1 MLPAAPPLPRAGG
14 KRRFGLEGVMP
25 RVLAAITGSSGHEP
39 FAPVDRAVVVV
50 VDGLGT
56 QPLAARS
63 GHARTLAPRV
73 SKATTIHAGFP
84 TTTASSLAT
93 LTTGSLPGRHGLV
106 GYSVF
111 DSANDRVVNQ
121 LSGWDDCLD
130 PFTWQRMPTVFE
142 GAVEAGVPAFVVA
155 HGRYRNSGFTH
166 AVLRGATFHAAASI
180 EDRVTATRD
189 ILDANDRAL
198 VYLYIPELDQA
209 GHAEGAAST
218 AWTDALERAD
228 QAIGD
233 ATRSLRRREGL
244 VVTADHGMLD
254 IPEHAHVLFDQ
265 EPGLIDGVRW
275 IAGEPRCLQLHI
287 EPDLA
292 AAERSALV
300 TRWRDAEST
309 RAWVATRDEA
319 IEAGWFGPGVDDA
332 VRPRIG
338 DLIVA
343 ARTSIAYYD
352 SRVTAR
358 SGRSMIGQHGSLS
371 PAETSIPLI
380 GFGAWDGLGH

>member
-1 MLPAAPPLPRAGG
+1 
-14 KRRFGLEGVMP
+14 MP
-25 RVLAAITGSSGHEP
+25 RVLAAITATGGHEP

-73 SKATTIHAGFP
+73 SKGTTINAGFP

-93 LTTGSLPGRHGLV
+93 LTTGMLPGRHGLV

-111 DSANDRVVNQ
+111 DPAHDRVVNQ
-121 LSGWDDCLD
+121 LSGWDDLLD
-130 PFTWQRMPTVFE
+130 PFTWQRMPTVFDR
-142 GAVEAGVPAFVVA
+142 ATDAGVPAFVVA

-166 AVLRGATFHAAASI
+166 AVLRGATFHAASSI
-180 EDRVTATRD
+180 EDRFTATRD
-189 ILDANDRAL
+189 ILDANERAL

-209 GHAEGAAST
+209 GHAEGVAST

-228 QAIGD
+228 QAIGG
-233 ATRSLRRREGL
+233 ATASLRRREGL

-254 IPEHAHVLFDQ
+254 IPEHAHVLFDR
-265 EPGLIDGVRW
+265 EPDLIDGVRW
-275 IAGEPRCLQLHI
+275 IAGEPRCLQLHV
-287 EPDLA
+287 EPDLGA
-292 AAERSALV
+292 AGRAALVDRWRAAES
-300 TRWRDAEST
+300 S
-309 RAWVATRDEA
+309 RAWIATREEA
-319 IEAGWFGPGVDDA
+319 IEAGWFGPAVDDA

-343 ARTSIAYYD
+343 ARASIAYYD
-352 SRVTAR
+352 SRVTVR

-380 GFGAWDGLGH
+380 GFGDWDSLGR